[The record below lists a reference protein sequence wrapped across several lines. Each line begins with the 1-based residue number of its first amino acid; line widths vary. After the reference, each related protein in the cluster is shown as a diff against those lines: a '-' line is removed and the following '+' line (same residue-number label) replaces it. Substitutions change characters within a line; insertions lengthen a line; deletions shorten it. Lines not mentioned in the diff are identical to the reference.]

1 MIEFTVY
8 GKPEPQGS
16 AKAFIPKG
24 WKRAIVTS
32 DNVKL
37 KPWRQQ
43 VSGAA
48 LDAVKGLDLPAF
60 RANTPMFIAVKFFF
74 QRPAS
79 ATIKARPGMTVK
91 PDGDKVLRA
100 ILDAITGILVHDD
113 AQFVELH
120 VSKQYGVP
128 RVEIQVAESQIVDER
143 ISPAVRVG
151 TLFEAEALSV

>member
-1 MIEFTVY
+1 
-8 GKPEPQGS
+8 
-16 AKAFIPKG
+16 
-24 WKRAIVTS
+24 
-32 DNVKL
+32 
-37 KPWRQQ
+37 
-43 VSGAA
+43 
-48 LDAVKGLDLPAF
+48 
-60 RANTPMFIAVKFFF
+60 
-74 QRPAS
+74 
-79 ATIKARPGMTVK
+79 
-91 PDGDKVLRA
+91 VLRA